1 MQLAVPIYFPL
12 TATREAL
19 LLGDSPPSRG
29 VYWNPNRF
37 SDFILQLGQPVWR
50 LRFQTPRP
58 FLRLTMAMLKRIL
71 LILAL
76 GGALTCAAQNPSPV
90 SPTTSSR
97 PSEAS
102 IKQLLEVA
110 QSHKLVDAVMGQ
122 MDNLMQQTI
131 AQATRGQQV
140 PPKIQKDIDQRHGEM
155 MALMKEL
162 LDWKKLEPIYV
173 RIYQKTFTQQ
183 EIDGMIAFYKTSAG
197 QAVISKMPAAMQNT
211 MDEMQGLM
219 APVMEKM
226 QRMQQEVAAGIK
238 AESKNK
244 GG

>member
-1 MQLAVPIYFPL
+1 
-12 TATREAL
+12 
-19 LLGDSPPSRG
+19 
-29 VYWNPNRF
+29 
-37 SDFILQLGQPVWR
+37 
-50 LRFQTPRP
+50 
-58 FLRLTMAMLKRIL
+58 
-71 LILAL
+71 
-76 GGALTCAAQNPSPV
+76 
-90 SPTTSSR
+90 
-97 PSEAS
+97 
-102 IKQLLEVA
+102 
-110 QSHKLVDAVMGQ
+110 
-122 MDNLMQQTI
+122 
-131 AQATRGQQV
+131 
-140 PPKIQKDIDQRHGEM
+140 
-155 MALMKEL
+155 MKEL